1 MWVFIVFLN
10 IRSKKKKEFPSTK
23 KKKKKIAHLISDLK
37 PIVNKNKK
45 LSIFN
50 SRKKKYY

>member
-10 IRSKKKKEFPSTK
+10 IRSKKKMSSPQP